1 MLSTRYKQW
10 NSHKTTL
17 TKCITFKL
25 WNSQRHL
32 LYEHGN
38 VRRKSK
44 EHAALRITDDNNNN
58 WYMAPHISS
67 NWNNISIFHDF
78 SFFFI
83 NNMHCILY
91 ISPLKRLLLLY
102 AAHAVRWLPR
112 LHKSE
117 RHLLRIHYNII
128 CTYQAVLTH
137 IHVRFDAST
146 DIFFVY
152 KFDSSCLHTKCICM
166 QLQWCPLSG
175 YHIHALSFAV
185 TIHFAQK
192 VLWLFSKVTNTAID
206 EWI

>member
-1 MLSTRYKQW
+1 ME
-10 NSHKTTL
+10 TL
-17 TKCITFKL
+17 EEKAK
-25 WNSQRHL
+25 NML
-32 LYEHGN
+32 LY
-38 VRRKSK
+38 VS
-44 EHAALRITDDNNNN
+44 LMIIIITDI
-58 WYMAPHISS
+58 WHRIFLLIGIIYPYFMIFRFSL
-67 NWNNISIFHDF
+67 SIICIAYCTFH
-78 SFFFI
+78 
-83 NNMHCILY
+83 HW
-91 ISPLKRLLLLY
+91 KRLLLLY

-192 VLWLFSKVTNTAID
+192 VL
-206 EWI
+206 